1 MTRRQ
6 APHRGGVHRGGHC
19 CQPWHA
25 CLCFVLTRTREQS
38 LRVEVGTIER
48 GGRVC
53 IIALQN
59 TGSLRSTLTWREMQ
73 YLI

>member
-1 MTRRQ
+1 MFR
-6 APHRGGVHRGGHC
+6 
-19 CQPWHA
+19 
-25 CLCFVLTRTREQS
+25 VLTRTREQS

-59 TGSLRSTLTWREMQ
+59 TGSLRSTLTRRELQ
-73 YLI
+73 YLIYLGPQHMLHTY